1 MSDIVVGTDWHLF
14 VGDKNWCMG
23 ILGYPLGD
31 PRFGQR
37 CGALRTGSIHESQQD
52 DTKVNEKISAFDT
65 QVGGSHYKDMAIQ
78 PTEYIVKNGLNF
90 VEGNI
95 IKYVTRYRIKGGLE
109 DLKKA
114 QHYLSILIEL
124 EEKTGIGT

>member
-1 MSDIVVGTDWHLF
+1 MSELADMFT
-14 VGDKNWCMG
+14 
-23 ILGYPLGD
+23 PE
-31 PRFGQR
+31 R
-37 CGALRTGSIHESQQD
+37 
-52 DTKVNEKISAFDT
+52 KISALDT
-65 QVGGSHYKDMAIQ
+65 QVGGNHYKTMAIQ

-95 IKYVTRYRIKGGLE
+95 IKYVTRYKIKGGLE

-124 EEKTGIGT
+124 EENTGIGT